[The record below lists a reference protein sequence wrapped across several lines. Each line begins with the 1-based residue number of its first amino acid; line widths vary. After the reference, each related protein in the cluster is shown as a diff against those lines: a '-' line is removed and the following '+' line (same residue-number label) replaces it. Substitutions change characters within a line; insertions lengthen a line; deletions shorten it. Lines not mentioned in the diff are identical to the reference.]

1 MPSLPT
7 SRVVR
12 NWIKYEMERRHLR
25 WDLNGARIC
34 PAKLL
39 DEAVNEFDFRDS
51 NGRAHIQV
59 LADGVRV
66 FRTAM
71 MTNVGIRVLD
81 DSDSY
86 NSMQSMK
93 LM

>member
-1 MPSLPT
+1 MT
-7 SRVVR
+7 
-12 NWIKYEMERRHLR
+12 
-25 WDLNGARIC
+25 GARIC
-34 PAKLL
+34 PAKLIDRAV
-39 DEAVNEFDFRDS
+39 DELKFRDT
-51 NGRAHIQV
+51 NGKAHIQI

-81 DSDSY
+81 NSDAY
-86 NSMQSMK
+86 TSMQSMK